1 MATSLP
7 WRMPPPDALIWRPA
21 YHGGCHLR
29 MPLYGNRPVSIAV
42 CSAVVDDYENDLVDI
57 DDADFDASDEA

>member
-1 MATSLP
+1 M
-7 WRMPPPDALIWRPA
+7 R
-21 YHGGCHLR
+21 
-29 MPLYGNRPVSIAV
+29 VSIAV